1 MISTK
6 LEVTV
11 SKPAPE
17 LGGAIRKIL
26 PYRFLIKDSPKN
38 GNYSVDNENPV
49 QPAGMKRN
57 TKHITHPRYAYAK
70 KKCTCTCKHAD
81 NCRTGENDSS
91 FRQ

>member
-26 PYRFLIKDSPKN
+26 PYRFLIKDSPQN
-38 GNYSVDNENPV
+38 GNYSVDNGLLDE
-49 QPAGMKRN
+49 AE
-57 TKHITHPRYAYAK
+57 H
-70 KKCTCTCKHAD
+70 
-81 NCRTGENDSS
+81 
-91 FRQ
+91 